1 MTNDPLDVFRPD
13 LLANH
18 TVFVTGGGSG
28 INLGVALAFAR
39 LGAAVGLC
47 GRNEQ
52 RLADAAERLKQ
63 AGAKAVSTTPADVR
77 EPQAIEA
84 ALDASREALGDL
96 DTLVCGAAGN
106 FGATAEELTPNGF
119 RSVVDIDLNGSFHSC
134 QAAFDQLRS
143 TDGSIIMISAPQ
155 AIAPYVGQAHV
166 GAAKAGVEQLMRSL
180 ALEWGRYGIRANS
193 IVPGPVSDTEGVRR
207 LLPGDAAD
215 RAARIVPLGRLG
227 QTTDIGAAAVYL
239 ASEAAAYV
247 SGTSIEVDGGG
258 GLAGS
263 GLWNSLLAGTG
274 KGG

>member
-39 LGAAVGLC
+39 LGASVGLC

-52 RLADAAERLKQ
+52 RLADARERLVQ

-77 EPQAIEA
+77 EPEAVEA
-84 ALDASREALGDL
+84 ALNASRDALGDL

-106 FGATAEELTPNGF
+106 FAAAAEELTPNGF
-119 RSVVDIDLNGSFHSC
+119 RSVVDIDLNGSFHAC
-134 QAAFDQLRS
+134 RAAFDQLRM

-155 AIAPYVGQAHV
+155 ATAPYVGQAHV
-166 GAAKAGVEQLMRSL
+166 GAAKAGVEQLMRTL
-180 ALEWGRYGIRANS
+180 ALEWGPYGVRANS
-193 IVPGPVSDTEGVRR
+193 IIPGPVSDTEGVRR
-207 LLPGDAAD
+207 LLAGDAAD

-239 ASEAAAYV
+239 ASGAAGYV

-258 GLAGS
+258 GLVGS
-263 GLWNSLLAGTG
+263 GPWNSLLAGTD
-274 KGG
+274 KGS

>member
-1 MTNDPLDVFRPD
+1 MTDDPLDVFRPD

-28 INLGVALAFAR
+28 INLGVAVAFAR

-52 RLADAAERLKQ
+52 RLADAAQRLKQ
-63 AGAKAVSTTPADVR
+63 AGARAVSTTPADVR
-77 EPQAIEA
+77 EPEAVEA
-84 ALDASREALGDL
+84 ALAASRDALGDL

-106 FGATAEELTPNGF
+106 FAAAAEELTPNGF
-119 RSVVDIDLNGSFHSC
+119 RSVVDIDLNGSFHAC
-134 QAAFDQLRS
+134 RAAFDQLRT

-155 AIAPYVGQAHV
+155 AAAPYAGQAHI
-166 GAAKAGVEQLMRSL
+166 GAAKAGVEQLMRTL

-207 LLPGDAAD
+207 LLPGEAAD

-239 ASEAAAYV
+239 ASGAASYV
-247 SGTSIEVDGGG
+247 TGTSIEVDGGG
-258 GLAGS
+258 GLVGS
-263 GLWNSLLAGTG
+263 GPWNALLAGAN
-274 KGG
+274 KGS